1 MALNPSRSAFAS
13 TCTGLRRCSAP
24 AHSVAHCRQ
33 LSSSA
38 ARNNDPFSVLTE
50 TVERQPQPVKRQP
63 QPVERQAEFQQHER
77 PRWSYTPERMKGPG
91 FSLNI
96 VKDPRR
102 TIWRNND
109 DPAKVDAMYNR
120 LLGTNGEKMLPDE
133 IKWLAITHKS
143 FDQGRRGFNTR
154 LAYFGFG
161 RLIVSLEAT
170 RNIMVMPA
178 LGAQDSPIQDPF
190 NREPFQHP
198 ALANADKLSSRQPQ
212 DMVQKDKMAKLAIDV
227 GLAEVIRWKPRMP
240 ENLDQ
245 SGITVVL
252 NTAVFAIIGAI
263 SLQHGAE
270 TAHRVVRERIL
281 RRVGA

>member
-1 MALNPSRSAFAS
+1 MSPALLCSAASTGPEVLPQHRAQAGKSSRKKKWPGRSFRDWTGLDAEGSIKTHQPTPGSPRPTSVHSDKMALNPSRSAFAS

-24 AHSVAHCRQ
+24 AHSVAHCRLSQPARQ

-50 TVERQPQPVKRQP
+50 TVERQPQPGKRQP
-63 QPVERQAEFQQHER
+63 QPVERQAELQQHER

-154 LAYFGFG
+154 LAYFGASQACWG
-161 RLIVSLEAT
+161 V
-170 RNIMVMPA
+170 
-178 LGAQDSPIQDPF
+178 
-190 NREPFQHP
+190 
-198 ALANADKLSSRQPQ
+198 
-212 DMVQKDKMAKLAIDV
+212 
-227 GLAEVIRWKPRMP
+227 
-240 ENLDQ
+240 
-245 SGITVVL
+245 
-252 NTAVFAIIGAI
+252 
-263 SLQHGAE
+263 
-270 TAHRVVRERIL
+270 
-281 RRVGA
+281 